1 MLFRSTT
8 STEETENATPE
19 PAADGEPVEQAQAAP
34 AAEEKPQGPD
44 PKAQITRLKE
54 QLLRTA
60 ADFDNFRKRAR
71 RDVEEASRRSKEQAV
86 SEMLPLVDNLE
97 RAVESAGG
105 ATDVEAV
112 TSGIKMVLRS
122 FSDIAGRLG
131 LERVEAV
138 GQVFDPNLHDAVQ
151 QVETDEHPPG
161 TIVTEIT
168 PGYRLG
174 DKLLR
179 AALVVVSR
187 PPSGN

>member
-1 MLFRSTT
+1 
-8 STEETENATPE
+8 
-19 PAADGEPVEQAQAAP
+19 
-34 AAEEKPQGPD
+34 
-44 PKAQITRLKE
+44 
-54 QLLRTA
+54 
-60 ADFDNFRKRAR
+60 
-71 RDVEEASRRSKEQAV
+71 
-86 SEMLPLVDNLE
+86 MLPLVDNLE

-174 DKLLR
+174 EKLLR